1 MPRPDGRAPDQL
13 RPIVVT
19 RDFLLHP
26 EGSVLVEFGATKV
39 ICTASVEEKVPPFLK
54 GQGQGWVTAEYAML
68 PRSTNTRTQ
77 RENRGP
83 SGRSQEIQRLVG
95 RALRAVIDRGKLGER
110 TVWVDCDVIQADGG
124 TRSWPSRRRA
134 FAASSASSGVPST
147 RVPSAP
153 SSSSPVLVLATLN
166 PHKGRELLALL
177 GAVPFQIK
185 LLSEFPGARLP
196 DETGQTYA
204 ENALVKARTAFSLTD
219 ALALGDDSGLEV
231 DALGGAPG
239 LHTARF
245 GGPGLSDRGRWEL
258 LLERLRDVPPA

>member
-1 MPRPDGRAPDQL
+1 
-13 RPIVVT
+13 
-19 RDFLLHP
+19 
-26 EGSVLVEFGATKV
+26 
-39 ICTASVEEKVPPFLK
+39 
-54 GQGQGWVTAEYAML
+54 
-68 PRSTNTRTQ
+68 
-77 RENRGP
+77 
-83 SGRSQEIQRLVG
+83 
-95 RALRAVIDRGKLGER
+95 
-110 TVWVDCDVIQADGG
+110 
-124 TRSWPSRRRA
+124 
-134 FAASSASSGVPST
+134 VPST

-245 GGPGLSDRGRWEL
+245 GGPGLSDRERWEL
-258 LLERLRDVPPA
+258 LLERLRDVPPARRTARFRCVIALAGPARGEQMVEGVVEGLIAEAPRGSGGFGYDPVFFYPALGRTFGEISDEEKRRVSHRGKALDAARRLLSE